1 MPVISRAAS
10 WRSALQRRAQLAML
24 ADVRAAPPLQRS
36 AGDTEQA
43 QSIAKRNLSL
53 KVKGPCCAGTLFGG
67 RLGRIANCSLEGRV
81 RSSLACRS
89 RQRLARKRSC
99 GVPQLPRSAPA
110 LVTAVSEARTA
121 ATVLRG
127 GQGGSRR
134 CLPAPTPPLPPLAS
148 KASASSRTDLTARSL
163 RERANVLSIVLTRS
177 NFRKHAGARL
187 AVAIGVGGASVVVNQ
202 WRVCVPQEGWV

>member
-1 MPVISRAAS
+1 MRTVSANIDRVSV
-10 WRSALQRRAQLAML
+10 RSDIKYPEGYRRCERRAN
-24 ADVRAAPPLQRS
+24 V
-36 AGDTEQA
+36 T
-43 QSIAKRNLSL
+43 KRNLSL

-67 RLGRIANCSLEGRV
+67 RFGRIANCSLEGRV

-163 RERANVLSIVLTRS
+163 RERTNVRSIVRTRS
-177 NFRKHAGARL
+177 NFRKHAWGTPRCSNRGRRCIGCRKPVARL
-187 AVAIGVGGASVVVNQ
+187 CATRRMGL
-202 WRVCVPQEGWV
+202 R